1 LEKLGLSNDDHQK
14 AGHAVGLS
22 FFTGRFTTKK
32 NTPKLNVNNNSA
44 IFAKNI
50 SIYMLRIRKHRQKRD
65 VLGFRL
71 PMLTYE
77 EPELDVSEIIIID
90 PDNTFFM
97 RMGSDAMTSYHI
109 LNDHVLVIDRTLKP
123 VSGSIVVFFYE
134 DGFFTREYAPEAGKL
149 ILKADT
155 PADSIVIEQTLEFV
169 CWGVV
174 TLTLNPVLQP
184 QHRMGRYAHVC
195 AC

>member
-1 LEKLGLSNDDHQK
+1 
-14 AGHAVGLS
+14 
-22 FFTGRFTTKK
+22 
-32 NTPKLNVNNNSA
+32 
-44 IFAKNI
+44 
-50 SIYMLRIRKHRQKRD
+50 MLRIRKQRTKRD

-77 EPELDVSEIIIID
+77 EPPLDVTDIIVMD

-109 LNDHVLVIDRTLKP
+109 LPDHVLVVDRSLRPAT
-123 VSGSIVVFFYE
+123 GCIVVFFHEGEFY
-134 DGFFTREYAPEAGKL
+134 TREYCPGKDRL
-149 ILKADT
+149 VLRGDRPDDNIE
-155 PADSIVIEQTLEFV
+155 IVHTEHWN

-174 TLTLNPVLQP
+174 TLTLNPVLP
-184 QHRMGRYAHVC
+184 PALKTGRYIDVC